1 MFKTTYD
8 KVFIAKEAKNSV
20 TASLKSCKFIE
31 TLQVLIEDG
40 CLCTNKVLIENSY
53 GFIDAFIK
61 GVDNQFLGPT
71 EDGYNSFIQCQNELT
86 GIKFEGNQTDRVR

>member
-20 TASLKSCKFIE
+20 TASLNSCKFIE

-40 CLCTNKVLIENSY
+40 CLCKGNNKMLIENSY

-61 GVDNQFLGPT
+61 GVDNQFLGPV
-71 EDGYNSFIQCQNELT
+71 L
-86 GIKFEGNQTDRVR
+86 EGEKTLV

>member
-31 TLQVLIEDG
+31 TLQVLIDDG
-40 CLCTNKVLIENSY
+40 CLCTNKVLIESSY

-61 GVDNQFLGPT
+61 GVDNQFLGP
-71 EDGYNSFIQCQNELT
+71 IL
-86 GIKFEGNQTDRVR
+86 EGEKTLV